1 MNKAVLS
8 SKSNEH
14 YTPGKLL
21 ETILEFYEGEIDLDP
36 CSNSLLKPN
45 VPAHFHYDSK
55 LNGLTLP
62 WAGKVFVNP
71 PYGRAIPTWVNK
83 TILEYESLRAR
94 EILLLL
100 PNRPGTQWYLS
111 LSPYSRVNITGRLNF
126 LDQNGKEQ
134 ESAPF
139 PSVLFYFGSKQQT
152 FVTHWEKWGEVIIKK
167 KPKFDKKEYQREYMK
182 LRRQELKKFKSK
194 DI

>member
-1 MNKAVLS
+1 MNATCGANAFYIGSRSLS
-8 SKSNEH
+8 LRTVAFARERF
-14 YTPGKLL
+14 P
-21 ETILEFYEGEIDLDP
+21 DLDQ
-36 CSNSLLKPN
+36 
-45 VPAHFHYDSK
+45 FHSRVLK

-71 PYGRAIPTWVNK
+71 PYGRAIPTWANK

-111 LSPYSRVNITGRLNF
+111 LCPYSRVNITGRLNF
-126 LDQNGKEQ
+126 LDGNGIEQ

-139 PSVLFYFGSKQQT
+139 PSVLFYFGSRQQT
-152 FVTHWEKWGEVIIKK
+152 FITHWEKWGEVIIKK
-167 KPKFDKKEYQREYMK
+167 KPKFDKKEYQREHMR
-182 LRRQELKKFKSK
+182 LRRQKMKKYKSK